1 MKKQEILKSL
11 PEKLPGWYRENAR
24 DLPWRRTH
32 DPYAVWVSE
41 IMLQQTRMET
51 VLTYWER
58 FVKELPDIPSLASC
72 PDDVLHKYWEGLGYY
87 RRADNMKKAACVIM
101 EKHGGAFPS
110 SYKDILSLPG
120 IGSYTAGAVS
130 SICFDEKRP
139 AVDGNVL
146 RVLSRLT
153 EDPSPIDRSA
163 TVRMWEQELLRVYP
177 ETDCGAFTQSLMELG
192 ATVCLPNG
200 LPRCGLCPMR
210 ELCLSKKAGSYPDF
224 PVRSE
229 KKAKKQEHLTVF
241 LFDHD
246 GRNAI
251 RQRTE
256 KGLLQGLWEFPNVP
270 GTLTEQEAVR
280 EAERMGVSVAA
291 VERQM
296 NRTHLF
302 THVVWQMRCY
312 VIRCANE
319 IPGCVWCSRSELDET
334 YAVPSAFRKL
344 LD

>member
-41 IMLQQTRMET
+41 IMLQQTRVET

-130 SICFDEKRP
+130 SMK
-139 AVDGNVL
+139 
-146 RVLSRLT
+146 ST
-153 EDPSPIDRSA
+153 ESPNI
-163 TVRMWEQELLRVYP
+163 
-177 ETDCGAFTQSLMELG
+177 SLVPLC
-192 ATVCLPNG
+192 TVCLPNG